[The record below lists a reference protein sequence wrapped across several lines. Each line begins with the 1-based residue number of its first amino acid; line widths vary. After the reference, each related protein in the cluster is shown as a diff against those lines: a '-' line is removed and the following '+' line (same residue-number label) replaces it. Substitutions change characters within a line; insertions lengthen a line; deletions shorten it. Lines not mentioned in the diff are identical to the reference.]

1 MATIVNS
8 FFILLVICLFFDFD
22 FQAKSTTLGI
32 KSKLFLLSLIV
43 DFPIQH
49 KLLCLFVV
57 HVEET
62 LFLVQRTDGLH
73 VGI

>member
-1 MATIVNS
+1 MIANN

-49 KLLCLFVV
+49 ELLGLLVV

-62 LFLVQRTDGLH
+62 LLLVQ
-73 VGI
+73 